1 MQFFKLSAIVALM
14 SAAAVTQA
22 ADWNQRATQE
32 CARRSWA
39 AIKTSV
45 DPDIQGYWGILPPP
59 IRTALQQAGAVN
71 ADNSLVAN
79 PTLEQIALIANTL
92 PQGIFFPEAD
102 VIVEQCLTNPPTLP
116 TSSTRTSSNPSSTP
130 SSTPSSSS
138 TSTKPSSSGTTST
151 QAPSGST
158 STQAPS
164 GSTST
169 QGPTDSTSTQSTSTS
184 TYVPPSS
191 TYVPSSTP
199 CTTSTTTP
207 VAPTSTPIKC
217 IPRPHY

>member
-45 DPDIQGYWGILPPP
+45 DPDIQGSWGFLPPP

-116 TSSTRTSSNPSSTP
+116 TSSTRTSSNTP

-158 STQAPS
+158 STQGPS

-184 TYVPPSS
+184 TYIPPSS

>member
-45 DPDIQGYWGILPPP
+45 DPDIQGSWGFLPPP

-116 TSSTRTSSNPSSTP
+116 TSSTRTSSNTPSSTPSNTP

-138 TSTKPSSSGTTST
+138 TSTKPSSSGT
-151 QAPSGST
+151 T